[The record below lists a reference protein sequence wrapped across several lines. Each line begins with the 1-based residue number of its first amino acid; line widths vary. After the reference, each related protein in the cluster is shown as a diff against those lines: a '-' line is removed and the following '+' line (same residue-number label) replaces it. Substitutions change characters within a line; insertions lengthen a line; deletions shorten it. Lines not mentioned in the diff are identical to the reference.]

1 MIRGEGVDCYVTI
14 NKNTTVS
21 RCPPALIC
29 HSYDFFQRCPC
40 PFADVI
46 RVASVCVCL
55 GGPNIFDD
63 VIRVASVC
71 VCLGGPNIFDDV
83 IRVASVCVCLGG
95 PNIFEG
101 VIFSVLS
108 RVSIGVVF
116 F

>member
-1 MIRGEGVDCYVTI
+1 MDCYVTI
-14 NKNTTVS
+14 HKNTTVS

-40 PFADVI
+40 PF
-46 RVASVCVCL
+46 
-55 GGPNIFDD
+55 DD
-63 VIRVASVC
+63 VIRVASVWVC
-71 VCLGGPNIFDDV
+71 LGGPNIVEGVIFSVLSRVSIGVVCLGGPNIFDDV